1 MCKTVPLIVKNLE
14 KRRQI
19 KVAKTRKS
27 RETQR
32 RQKKFKREPGANR
45 YYGPKSQ
52 KPDLSSDKIQQLQQ
66 NHLQKLLENAIN
78 WQKIEFDTRKQ
89 NESELWLS
97 LRREMLTASNFGT
110 ICRMRPTM
118 FCAATVKAI
127 LYPSFID
134 TAATKYGHENEE
146 VARKELA
153 IQLNKEIKPCG
164 LFINTEN
171 SCLGAFPDGLIDDN
185 GLVEIKCPLSAE
197 NLTAEKAIETLPSLK
212 GIFEKR
218 NPHKMNRKH
227 RYYYQIQG
235 QLNITQREYCIF
247 AIWTPK
253 SMKILRIDKDN
264 IFWRNEMLPFL
275 TRFYIEC
282 MLPEILDS
290 CYNRHM
296 PIRNS
301 KYIMEAKEEAA
312 KRLRSQS
319 RRNITE
325 SENGMEDSKRLKS
338 NVSSMEVTMT
348 DTVTI
353 ALNEEQDDD
362 CIIISHSNKN
372 VLDHTFPSL
381 SSVKN
386 NVLPVTSQLN
396 DESLDLFLRIVRETS
411 SFETQSVLYLEYPHI
426 IVVSHSDKSVQII
439 GGNCNNHWRC
449 IFFDGTKL
457 PQVTIFE
464 KVETQPDGTSCG
476 IYAAA
481 FATTVVLGGNPCKE
495 KYSKNVKCMREHF
508 WKIIEDNKLL
518 PFPK

>member
-1 MCKTVPLIVKNLE
+1 MCKTVPPIVKNLE

-19 KVAKTRKS
+19 KVVKTRES
-27 RETQR
+27 RETQE
-32 RQKKFKREPGANR
+32 RQKKFKREPGADR
-45 YYGPKSQ
+45 YYGPQSQ

-89 NESELWLS
+89 SESELWLS

-110 ICRMRPTM
+110 ICRMRPTTS
-118 FCAATVKAI
+118 CAATVKAI

-134 TAATKYGHENEE
+134 TAATKYGRENEE

-164 LFINTEN
+164 LFIDTEN
-171 SCLGAFPDGLIDDN
+171 PCLGA
-185 GLVEIKCPLSAE
+185 S
-197 NLTAEKAIETLPSLK
+197 LTDLLMIMVSLK
-212 GIFEKR
+212 KKI
-218 NPHKMNRKH
+218 HKMNRKH

-247 AIWTPK
+247 AVWTPK

-264 IFWRNEMLPFL
+264 IFWRNEINL
-275 TRFYIEC
+275 RR
-282 MLPEILDS
+282 
-290 CYNRHM
+290 YNKHM
-296 PIRNS
+296 PIRNP

-312 KRLRSQS
+312 KKLRSQS

-325 SENGMEDSKRLKS
+325 SKNGMEDSKRFKS
-338 NVSSMEVTMT
+338 NVSPMEVTMT

-362 CIIISHSNKN
+362 CIIISHSSKRDITEEDMTRHKN
-372 VLDHTFPSL
+372 VLDHTFPSF
-381 SSVKN
+381 SSVK
-386 NVLPVTSQLN
+386 
-396 DESLDLFLRIVRETS
+396 IETS
-411 SFETQSVLYLEYPHI
+411 FFETQSVLYLEYPHI
-426 IVVSHSDKSVQII
+426 IVASDKSVQII
-439 GGNCNNHWRC
+439 GGNCSNYWRC
-449 IFFDGTKL
+449 IFFDGIKFRVYDSLPGCTYDKL
-457 PQVTIFE
+457 VAKEKSYIHLRYPTVSSSDIIFE

-495 KYSKNVKCMREHF
+495 KYSKNVKCMRKHF

-518 PFPK
+518 LFPK